1 LPDVRRTNR
10 FMKIVS
16 NLSEQ
21 QTSCGENLNES
32 SPARNW
38 SLEAG
43 GSLAARQEERVRRK
57 EPEEVF
63 LQI

>member
-1 LPDVRRTNR
+1 MARED
-10 FMKIVS
+10 
-16 NLSEQ
+16 
-21 QTSCGENLNES
+21 LNES

-38 SLEAG
+38 SFEALLLRG
-43 GSLAARQEERVRRK
+43 KSQKERVRRK